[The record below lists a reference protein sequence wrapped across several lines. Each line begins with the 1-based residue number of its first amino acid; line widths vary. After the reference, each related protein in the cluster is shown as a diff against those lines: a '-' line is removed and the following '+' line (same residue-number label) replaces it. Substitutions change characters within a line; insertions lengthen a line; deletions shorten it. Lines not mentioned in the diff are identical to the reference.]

1 MTTGQLPYTISGE
14 TSLPFAA
21 AVELGRM
28 LSVAGNEELDRS
40 ADRVREH
47 LARVV
52 EELAS
57 S

>member
-28 LSVAGNEELDRS
+28 LSVAGNEELDRIT
-40 ADRVREH
+40 DRVRED

>member
-28 LSVAGNEELDRS
+28 LSVAGNEELDR
-40 ADRVREH
+40 VRED